1 MTAWLAIIIGA
12 VVGVVFGQMQK
23 VNGVQ
28 GLAIAGV
35 AGAIAGLLG
44 FWVLGWLGVF
54 VGQVAVVGVAGA
66 LAVYGL
72 QQAKVIK

>member
-12 VVGVVFGQMQK
+12 VVGVVFGQTQK
-23 VNGVQ
+23 VSGTQ
-28 GLAIAGV
+28 GLAISGV
-35 AGAIAGLLG
+35 VGAIAGLLG
-44 FWVLGWLGVF
+44 SLILGWLGQF
-54 VGQVAVVGVAGA
+54 IGEGALVGAASA